1 MEKINIRIHSR
12 NINSLKFKEPQDINV
27 FFFDSL
33 FTCNIKC
40 VYCHHYRNTDPM
52 SEDDFKNFYD
62 TYVKSVYHF
71 SLGCGMEPT
80 MDKRMINFARIIKN
94 SGKIPTQFKLQTNG
108 TILHHHDIDGLRE
121 AGMNSVCFSF
131 DTIDP
136 EIHRIQR
143 GGSDLEQIIKNI
155 KWIRKSWDRGNV
167 GLMAT
172 VTKLSISSL
181 DNLVDFAV
189 NNGINGI
196 TIRNLYH
203 YPENTMLKTE
213 EHNWVKSMLIP
224 DEVFLKK
231 CNELI
236 EKYKNKI
243 SILVMTPTDVR
254 NKEKEI
260 LT

>member
-1 MEKINIRIHSR
+1 MQKINIRVDSG
-12 NINSLKFKEPQDINV
+12 NINSLTFEEPRDIHT
-27 FFFDSL
+27 FYFDSL
-33 FTCNIKC
+33 YTCNIKC
-40 VYCHHYRNTDPM
+40 VYCHHPRNTVPV
-52 SEDDFKNFYD
+52 SENDFEKFYK
-62 TYVKSVYHF
+62 TYIRSVDHF

-94 SGKIPTQFKLQTNG
+94 SGIMPSQFKLQTNG

-136 EIHRIQR
+136 EIHKTQR

-155 KWIRKSWDRGNV
+155 KWIRNSWKNETV
-167 GLMAT
+167 WLMPT

-181 DNLVDFAV
+181 ENLVKFAIDIGV
-189 NNGINGI
+189 NGLSL
-196 TIRNLYH
+196 RNLYH
-203 YPENTMLKTE
+203 LPEMTNIKPE
-213 EHNWVKSMLIP
+213 EHDWIKSMLIS
-224 DEVFLKK
+224 DQVFLEK

-236 EKYKNKI
+236 EKYKKQI
-243 SILVMTPTDVR
+243 KFYIMTPTLVR
-254 NKEKEI
+254 NNEKEI